1 MTAFIAGVSL
11 RRTAAG
17 VWMGSMAGFFK
28 SGQRLII
35 AAAGFAAAL
44 LALAG
49 AAQASELLDVR
60 FGPKQGETRIVYDIM
75 GAPQYELSGDEAGE
89 GRLFITFSDLDGALA
104 TRGGKGHIGQ
114 ISFEKTGG
122 AAMRAV
128 LPFKTTAK
136 IKDVFVLEP
145 KDGLAHH
152 RLVVDVATADK
163 KAFMASLPARK
174 DDIADIIA
182 QVSTPAPARETPVQV
197 EPAPAAETATEV
209 ASLPTPPAPSRKD
222 APAAEKIVVIDPG
235 HGGRDPGA
243 QGQSGTVEK
252 VVTLAAA
259 KELASILE
267 ARGGY
272 KVVLTRN
279 EDETIRP
286 DEREALARG
295 AGADLFISLH
305 ADAIAQSAV
314 RGGSVYT
321 LSEEGTARSA
331 TLAKSEGNYQVYNLD
346 LKEYDSVV
354 GDILLDQA
362 QKATL
367 TNSSR
372 FAEILI
378 ESLSGKTPLLNRS
391 HRKGDLRVLLA
402 ADVPAVLFEMAF
414 ISNAKD
420 EANLVSPV
428 WRKRAMTAVA
438 DSIDAYFSG
447 PAAQRQAQL
456 PPAAG
461 E

>member
-1 MTAFIAGVSL
+1 
-11 RRTAAG
+11 
-17 VWMGSMAGFFK
+17 MGSMAGFFK
-28 SGQRLII
+28 SGQTLMS
-35 AAAGFAAAL
+35 AVAGVAAAL

-49 AAQASELLDVR
+49 VARAGELLDVR
-60 FGPKQGETRIVYDIM
+60 FGPKQDETRIVFDVM
-75 GAPQYELSGDEAGE
+75 GAPQYHLSGDETGE
-89 GRLFITFSDLDGALA
+89 GRLFVVFTDLDGALA
-104 TRGGKGHIGQ
+104 TRAGKGHVGEVR
-114 ISFEKTGG
+114 FEKTDG
-122 AAMRAV
+122 AAVRAV

-145 KDGLAHH
+145 KDGLSHH
-152 RLVVDVATADK
+152 RLVVDVASADK
-163 KAFMASLPARK
+163 KAFLASLPVRK

-182 QVSTPAPARETPVQV
+182 QVSTPAPAPDIPAAAD
-197 EPAPAAETATEV
+197 PAPPTQT
-209 ASLPTPPAPSRKD
+209 ASLATPPAPSRKD
-222 APAAEKIVVIDPG
+222 APTADAMKIVVIDPG

-252 VVTLAAA
+252 IVTMAAA
-259 KELASILE
+259 KELADILE
-267 ARGGY
+267 SRGGY

-305 ADAIAQSAV
+305 ADAIAQPAV

-362 QKATL
+362 QKTTL

-378 ESLSGKTPLLNRS
+378 DKLSGKIPLLNRS

-420 EANLVSPV
+420 EANLISPV

-447 PAAQRQAQL
+447 AAGQRQAQL